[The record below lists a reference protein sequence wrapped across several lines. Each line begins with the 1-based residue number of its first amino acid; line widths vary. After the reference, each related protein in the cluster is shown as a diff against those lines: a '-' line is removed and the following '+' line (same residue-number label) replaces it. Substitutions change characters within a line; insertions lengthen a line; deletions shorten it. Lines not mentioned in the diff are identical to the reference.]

1 MEVKG
6 KRVAILAEDLYED
19 PELWYPYYRLQEAG
33 AEVVVVGPQAG
44 ATYQSKHGYP
54 VQTDA
59 AAADLQGTDFDAV
72 IVPGGF
78 SPDRMRRS
86 PDMVRLVRE
95 AYEAGKVVAAICHG
109 PWVFI
114 STDRRRGT
122 NIVKGRDVTGYEAIE
137 DDMINAG
144 GNWLGHTHGAV
155 RRGNVVTGRV
165 PDDLAEFCREV
176 IKAIRKEP

>member
-1 MEVKG
+1 MEAKG

-19 PELWYPYYRLQEAG
+19 PELWYPYYRMQEAG

-54 VQTDA
+54 VQPDV
-59 AAADLQGTDFDAV
+59 AAADVRGTDFDAV

-109 PWVFI
+109 PWMLI
-114 STDRRRGT
+114 S
-122 NIVKGRDVTGYEAIE
+122 A
-137 DDMINAG
+137 
-144 GNWLGHTHGAV
+144 GAV
-155 RRGNVVTGRV
+155 RGRRATCFYSIKDDLVNGGATYVDAEVVRDGNVITSRT
-165 PDDLAEFCREV
+165 PRDLPAFCRTILE
-176 IKAIRKEP
+176 ALQGS

>member
-1 MEVKG
+1 MEAKG

-54 VQTDA
+54 VQADA
-59 AAADLQGTDFDAV
+59 AAADLRGTDFDAV

-95 AYEAGKVVAAICHG
+95 AYEAGKIVAAICHG
-109 PWVFI
+109 PWMLI
-114 STDRRRGT
+114 S
-122 NIVKGRDVTGYEAIE
+122 A
-137 DDMINAG
+137 
-144 GNWLGHTHGAV
+144 GAV
-155 RRGNVVTGRV
+155 RGRQATCFFAIK
-165 PDDLAEFCREV
+165 DDLVNAGATYVDAEVVRDGHVITSRTPKDLPAFCR
-176 IKAIRKEP
+176 AILAALQEG